1 MDYKLS
7 FTYEI
12 QGDVDFEDLNQIDQE
27 KVLAEGIR
35 DFENH
40 LSREL
45 PIFYSNDYEFDI
57 KNQKIYI
64 YIYTET
70 ELNNDT
76 LDELIFGDKGYWE
89 TTSRQTIYY
98 GEVVDNDY
106 YEMPYED
113 SYEATLSLII
123 SDAKIEELRK
133 SLNEVYPLKG
143 ESKSDFI
150 NRFMRVTAK
159 EYPDVKQRY
168 AVAYSYWD
176 NRDRKK
182 LKESSNSSETSRT
195 DIFDFIESKVLH
207 ESVHNTA
214 SKAIAL
220 ISGSPDYSDIEGKII
235 FIQGKDLVNVNVNLV
250 NLPQS
255 QFLGFHIHT
264 GNECTGNEKDPFK
277 NAKTHFNPSRK
288 SHPEH
293 AGDLPSLYSANG
305 QIHTTF
311 ETDKFTVDDIID
323 KTIIIHSDRDDF
335 TSQPAGDTGSKIA
348 CGVIEKYTL
357 DEAYLDPEEKF
368 WDYRTNEIENEEIFD
383 ETRSESGYGQS
394 YIDNLDKEYKG
405 KISHIEYLTPRE
417 YFEKCAEGF
426 NNSFENQI
434 RQIRAD
440 KETLNH
446 LKEVITKYN
455 KKFPITYLDYSK
467 DDFGQE
473 GRHRMYVAGELID
486 WDKKF
491 PVLIIKDAD
500 KTLNLNIR
508 RNKPSISHR
517 LERYVLEDEAK
528 GAIFYGNSAY
538 DMLIKL
544 QNIEDILDK
553 DTFNFLWNFIYDHK
567 ESFK

>member
-45 PIFYSNDYEFDI
+45 PIFYLNDYEFDI

-70 ELNNDT
+70 ELSNDT
-76 LDELIFGDKGYWE
+76 LDELVFGDKGYWE

-98 GEVVDNDY
+98 GEVIDNDY

-123 SDAKIEELRK
+123 SDAKVEELEK
-133 SLNEVYPLKG
+133 SLNEVYPNKG

-176 NRDRKK
+176 RRNKNEGLLNK
-182 LKESSNSSETSRT
+182 PEKVHGES
-195 DIFDFIESKVLH
+195 
-207 ESVHNTA
+207 
-214 SKAIAL
+214 
-220 ISGSPDYSDIEGKII
+220 P
-235 FIQGKDLVNVNVNLV
+235 
-250 NLPQS
+250 
-255 QFLGFHIHT
+255 
-264 GNECTGNEKDPFK
+264 
-277 NAKTHFNPSRK
+277 
-288 SHPEH
+288 
-293 AGDLPSLYSANG
+293 
-305 QIHTTF
+305 
-311 ETDKFTVDDIID
+311 
-323 KTIIIHSDRDDF
+323 
-335 TSQPAGDTGSKIA
+335 
-348 CGVIEKYTL
+348 L
-357 DEAYLDPEEKF
+357 DEDYLDPEEEF
-368 WDYRTNEIENEEIFD
+368 WDYRTGEIESEDIFD

-394 YIDNLDKEYKG
+394 YIDNLNKEYKG

-426 NNSFENQI
+426 NSSFENQI

-440 KETLNH
+440 KENLEH

-467 DDFGQE
+467 NDFRQE

-491 PVLIIKDAD
+491 PVLVIKDAD
-500 KTLNLNIR
+500 KVLNLNIR
-508 RNKPSISHR
+508 RNRPSVSHR
-517 LERYVLEDEAK
+517 LERYVLEDETR
-528 GAIFYGNSAY
+528 GAILYGNSAY
-538 DMLIKL
+538 DMLINL
-544 QNIEDILDK
+544 QNIEDSLDK
-553 DTFNFLWNFIYDHK
+553 DTFNALWDFIYDHK